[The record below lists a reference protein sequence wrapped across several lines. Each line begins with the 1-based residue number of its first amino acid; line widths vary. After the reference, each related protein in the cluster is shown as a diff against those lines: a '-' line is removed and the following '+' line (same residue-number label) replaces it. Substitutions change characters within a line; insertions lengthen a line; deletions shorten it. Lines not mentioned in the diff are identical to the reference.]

1 MSLLAELQRSF
12 CDALRTADAPD
23 GALLEML
30 QDDDLALQRFQVYR
44 NNFIVLNGD
53 ALADMFPVVK
63 RLVGDEAFR
72 MLATAYVRQ
81 HPPRDRT
88 LLLYGDL
95 FAGFLQTIPEL
106 SGLPYLSDVARLEF
120 AWTAAYHA
128 EDALPLQPDQLQNL
142 SEEAFARLPLRPH
155 PSLQLLASDFPI
167 QRIWSVNQTDD
178 QDELISLDEGACWLI
193 VVRPDN
199 EVQVRVVQEGEF
211 EFVKRLHASA
221 TIGEAFE
228 AANQMDPQFDLGQF
242 FARHLFDGTFSAM

>member
-12 CDALRTADAPD
+12 CDGLRTADAPD

-30 QDDDLALQRFQVYR
+30 QDDDLARQRFQVYR

-95 FAGFLQTIPEL
+95 FGDFLQTIPEL
-106 SGLPYLSDVARLEF
+106 SELPYLSDVAGLEF

-128 EDALPLQPDQLQNL
+128 ADALPLQPDQLQNL
-142 SEEAFARLPLRPH
+142 SEEAFVKLQLRVH

-167 QRIWSVNQTDD
+167 HRIWSVNQSDD
-178 QDELISLDEGACWLI
+178 QDELISLDEGACRLI
-193 VVRPDN
+193 VVRPGN
-199 EVQVRVVQEGEF
+199 EVQVRVVSEGEF
-211 EFVKRLHASA
+211 EFVKQLMASA

-228 AANQMDPQFDLGQF
+228 ATNQTDPQFDLGQF
-242 FARHLFDGTFSAM
+242 FSRHLFDGTFCAM

>member
-1 MSLLAELQRSF
+1 MSLLAALQRSF
-12 CDALRTADAPD
+12 CDALRTSDAPD
-23 GALLEML
+23 SALLSQL

-63 RLVGDEAFR
+63 RLVGEEAFR

-81 HPPRDRT
+81 HPPKDRT

-95 FAGFLQTIPEL
+95 FADFLDSIPEL

-128 EDALPLQPDQLQNL
+128 ADALPLQPDQLQDL
-142 SEEAFARLPLRPH
+142 SEEAFAKLQLRAH

-167 QRIWSVNQTDD
+167 YRIWSVNQSDD
-178 QDELISLDEGACWLI
+178 QDELISLDEGGCRLI
-193 VVRPDN
+193 VIRPDN
-199 EVQVRVVQEGEF
+199 EVQVRVVPVGEF
-211 EFVKRLHASA
+211 EFVKRLLASA

-228 AANQMDPQFDLGQF
+228 ETIQTDPEFDLGRF
-242 FARHLFDGTFSAM
+242 FSRHLFDGTFCTV